1 MERRARMA
9 RAEAPESAPDP
20 TAATEAAELELP
32 PEIVA
37 QSLGQWFR
45 GWMVRI
51 RSGDS
56 GVLPVIL
63 GLVIITLVFEA
74 VSPHNLFLSAGNLVN
89 LFQQSA
95 VIMVLAMAEIFALL
109 LGEIDLSVGYVGAV
123 GGVAAVPDRHPGR
136 PPGLQRLDADL
147 AVVGTVLRLS
157 EPGRPQQQPPGAVQ
171 VDVGR
176 DRSDRELDRYGR
188 RRRPCRLSPLVRRL
202 PPAAQRSRGAPG
214 QPDADEDRADRDC
227 FCRRRWDLQH
237 QPGQYRRGRGR
248 ALGHPDRPFR
258 LRRMDAPTAANSI
271 RPLRLCHWR
280 QSGGGAPS
288 RYQAR
293 GYTDLVLCPVLAHR
307 GHRRYPLCLLP
318 GRDVEQRQWRPARPL
333 RSGGGGH
340 RRNEPFWRPG
350 QSAARAAGGSR
361 RRR

>member
-20 TAATEAAELELP
+20 TAAAEAAELELP

-123 GGVAAVPDRHPGR
+123 GGVIAVQLVQPRTTNWPWWAAIIAALLVCAVIGR
-136 PPGLQRLDADL
+136 GQ
-147 AVVGTVLRLS
+147 GTLIARLRLPS
-157 EPGRPQQQPPGAVQ
+157 
-171 VDVGR
+171 
-176 DRSDRELDRYGR
+176 
-188 RRRPCRLSPLVRRL
+188 LS
-202 PPAAQRSRGAPG
+202 G
-214 QPDADEDRADRDC
+214 
-227 FCRRRWDLQH
+227 
-237 QPGQYRRGRGR
+237 
-248 ALGHPDRPFR
+248 ALGG
-258 LRRMDAPTAANSI
+258 LRVVTGVM
-271 RPLRLCHWR
+271 
-280 QSGGGAPS
+280 
-288 RYQAR
+288 
-293 GYTDLVLCPVLAHR
+293 LVLAMLGPLSALA
-307 GHRRYPLCLLP
+307 
-318 GRDVEQRQWRPARPL
+318 A
-333 RSGGGGH
+333 
-340 RRNEPFWRPG
+340 
-350 QSAARAAGGSR
+350 AAGLLR
-361 RRR
+361 